1 MANNRT
7 CESVFAG
14 QVTDDFF
21 LAVHQY
27 FYEWLESS
35 SIYYVRGQGE
45 VYLRL
50 L

>member
-1 MANNRT
+1 MANNGT
-7 CESVFAG
+7 HELVFAG
-14 QVTDDFF
+14 QVIDDFF
-21 LAVHQY
+21 PAVHQY
-27 FYEWLESS
+27 FYEWSESS